1 MATATRTVS
10 ARLPA
15 PLVEEARNLSPER
28 KISEI
33 IAQALTDWVA
43 FMRRQHEDEL
53 IEKSLSSISD
63 EQKREEQKLVRTAS
77 RSSLRTMESYD
88 G

>member
-15 PLVEEARNLSPER
+15 TLIEEARDLSPER

-53 IEKSLSSISD
+53 IKKTLTSIPD
-63 EQKREEQKLVRTAS
+63 DQRREEQKLVRRAG
-77 RSSLRTMESYD
+77 RSSRRAMEYYD